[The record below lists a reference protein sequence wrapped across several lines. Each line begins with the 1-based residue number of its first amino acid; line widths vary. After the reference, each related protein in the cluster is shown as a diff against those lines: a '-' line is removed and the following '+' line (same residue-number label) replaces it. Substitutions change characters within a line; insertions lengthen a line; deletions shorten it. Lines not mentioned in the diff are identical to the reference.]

1 MKSILII
8 DHGSRL
14 DAANDM
20 LQCVARLVQSL
31 AGGDVVVEYAHME
44 LAEPS
49 IAAGFARCVER
60 GATEVIAFPYMLSPG
75 KHSTR
80 DIPNLVAEAA
90 VAHPH
95 VRFAV
100 TPAFGVHEKL
110 AELILMRA
118 GVAAVAAAAPAATAP
133 GADHCWAPAGC
144 EGQCGAACRARPQS
158 IAGEVAAALPVP
170 GLPSRAAH

>member
-14 DAANDM
+14 DAANVM
-20 LQCVARLVQSL
+20 LECVARLVQSL
-31 AGGDVVVEYAHME
+31 AGEGVVVEHAHME
-44 LAEPS
+44 LAAPS
-49 IAAGFARCVER
+49 IAEGFARCVAR
-60 GATEVIAFPYMLSPG
+60 GATEIVAFPYMLSPG

-90 VAHPH
+90 AAHPQ
-95 VRFAV
+95 VRASV

-110 AELILMRA
+110 AELILVRA
-118 GVAAVAAAAPAATAP
+118 GVAVAPVA
-133 GADHCWAPAGC
+133 GADRCWAPAGC

-158 IAGEVAAALPVP
+158 IADAAPAAALPAP
-170 GLPSRAAH
+170 AGASRVAH